1 MCRATGV
8 PRSEFGLINEL
19 GEYVLTHSQKPLL
32 IQTTLTTLHAYLSW
46 VPLGYIF
53 ESTLVETLLKLFPTL
68 EFRNVALQCLAEIGA
83 LNVGAVYDQHFQH
96 LYTVFITSLQV
107 CAPPPH
113 ASLRLR
119 SPCIWHQAAIAR
131 RHRARSPLRWAA
143 AGRRWAER

>member
-1 MCRATGV
+1 MSH
-8 PRSEFGLINEL
+8 SEFGLINEL

-83 LNVGAVYDQHFQH
+83 LNVGAIYDQHFQH

-107 CAPPPH
+107 CVRLPLVCFSVSFVL
-113 ASLRLR
+113 ASGITQPSDVATAL
-119 SPCIWHQAAIAR
+119 
-131 RHRARSPLRWAA
+131 RSPLRWAA
-143 AGRRWAER
+143 AGER

>member
-1 MCRATGV
+1 LLPPQRRSLTPCV
-8 PRSEFGLINEL
+8 PGRRRLPHSEFGLINEL

-83 LNVGAVYDQHFQH
+83 LNVGAIYDQHFQH

-107 CAPPPH
+107 RGCAPP
-113 ASLRLR
+113 SCV
-119 SPCIWHQAAIAR
+119 SPSA
-131 RHRARSPLRWAA
+131 
-143 AGRRWAER
+143 